1 MSLLRTIVATPLSW
15 LYGMVVWV
23 RNTLYS
29 EHLLPSVTVDVPT
42 ICVGNLS
49 AGGAG
54 KTPHVEYLIRLLAPR
69 YKVAV
74 LSRGYKRTTHGFL
87 MADTRATAATIGD
100 EPMQIH
106 RHFPDIPVAVCTN
119 RIHGIHQLCRMVP
132 DLQVVI
138 LDDAFQHRSLRC
150 GFNMLLTPYHRLY
163 VNDHMLPLGTL
174 RDNVGQSL
182 RAHVVVVTKC
192 PDTMQP
198 IDKRIVDNALH
209 LPSFQQLFFSR
220 LSYPDIDLPG
230 TPLIVTGIADPL
242 PLITHIQARWPQAE
256 LLAFPDHHAFSPRDV
271 RRITEQA
278 ARFDC
283 VLTTEKD
290 YQRMLLTDLP
300 QQLGE
305 RLIVLPVCVT
315 VDDAD
320 QLNRQVLRYVSENV
334 RHQLHNTN
342 S

>member
-1 MSLLRTIVATPLSW
+1 MSLLRTIVTAPLSW

-23 RNTLYS
+23 RNMLYN
-29 EHLLPSVTVDVPT
+29 EHILPSVTVDVPT

-49 AGGAG
+49 VGGAG
-54 KTPHVEYLIRLLAPR
+54 KTPHVEYLVRLLAPL

-74 LSRGYKRTTHGFL
+74 LSRGYKRKTRGFR
-87 MADTRATAATIGD
+87 MADAQASAATIGD

-106 RHFPDIPVAVCTN
+106 CHFPDIPVAVCTN
-119 RIHGIHQLCRMVP
+119 RVRGIHQLRRMVP
-132 DLQVVI
+132 ELQVVI

-163 VNDHMLPLGTL
+163 VHDHMLPLGTL
-174 RDNVGQSL
+174 RDNVSQNL
-182 RAHVVVVTKC
+182 RANIIIVTKC
-192 PDTMQP
+192 PDTMLP

-209 LPSFQQLFFSR
+209 LPSYQQLFFSR
-220 LSYPDIDLPG
+220 LTYPDIDLPG
-230 TPLIVTGIADPL
+230 TPLIVTGIADPE
-242 PLITHIQARWPQAE
+242 PLLHHIQARWQQAQ
-256 LLAFPDHHAFSPRDV
+256 LLPFADHHAFSDKDV
-271 RRITEQA
+271 QRITEQA
-278 ARFDC
+278 QRFEC

-305 RLIVLPVCVT
+305 RLIVLPISVM
-315 VDDAD
+315 VDDQE
-320 QLNRQVLRYVSENV
+320 QLNKQILRYVSENV
-334 RHQLHNTN
+334 RQKHHNTH